1 MDLYFQA
8 EQFGCHVDER
18 LGETNPK
25 LRQTSWQ
32 STAELEM
39 WSVPVGVTGHG
50 EGKTHVRDV

>member
-1 MDLYFQA
+1 MN
-8 EQFGCHVDER
+8 EK

-25 LRQTSWQ
+25 LRQTSCQ

-50 EGKTHVRDV
+50 EGKTHVRDI